1 MILVVDDDPDHVE
14 LNLMALS
21 DCCSVD
27 QLATAASGTQALEI
41 LGERLEHAR
50 PLPKLILLDVK
61 LPGMSGLD
69 TLRAVRS
76 HPALAR
82 LPVVMMSSSTDE
94 SDRAACYDS
103 GANGY
108 LQKPTDFDRRC
119 AMLRQ
124 LHRFWVAINRM
135 P

>member
-21 DCCSVD
+21 HCCDVE
-27 QLATAASGTQALEI
+27 QVATAGSGLEALGLL
-41 LGERLEHAR
+41 LGRLTLAQ
-50 PLPKLILLDVK
+50 PLPRLILLDVK

-69 TLRAVRS
+69 TLRAVRG
-76 HPALAR
+76 HPSLAR
-82 LPVVMMSSSTDE
+82 IPVVMMSSSSDE
-94 SDRAACYDS
+94 LDRSACYDS

-108 LQKPTDFDRRC
+108 LRKPTDFARRC
-119 AMLRQ
+119 ELLQR
-124 LHRFWVAINRM
+124 LYRFWVAINRM

>member
-21 DCCSVD
+21 HCCGVD
-27 QLATAASGTQALEI
+27 QVATASSGPEALGLLCSRLTQAK
-41 LGERLEHAR
+41 

-61 LPGMSGLD
+61 LPGMTGLD

-76 HPALAR
+76 HPALAWV
-82 LPVVMMSSSTDE
+82 PVVMMSSSTDE
-94 SDRAACYDS
+94 RDRSACYES

-119 AMLRQ
+119 DLLAR
-124 LHRFWVAINRM
+124 LHRFWVATNRM